1 MCGHTHT
8 RTHTHAH
15 ALSLAPCWD
24 ARMAVLAFVEKGTSL
39 SGSISPVEQDGT
51 FSHQPETESSKRDVN
66 QRQPKSDKEVDLI
79 NPMVLMLTWIINH
92 QPYQVVYLCVPVIQP
107 SDLQWQM
114 LRKGRH
120 WGSGLE
126 LGRHVHFIAY
136 SAPFIIRG
144 MLIGHSKF
152 FIILQRKRVFVF
164 FLQLPSCLK
173 KISLVFS
180 LTLNNNVGIWKYCF
194 LTREGKQVWQVSLI
208 VNVLS
213 Q

>member
-1 MCGHTHT
+1 MCGHTHSH
-8 RTHTHAH
+8 THMHAH

-24 ARMAVLAFVEKGTSL
+24 ARMAVLAFVGKGTSL

-92 QPYQVVYLCVPVIQP
+92 QPYRVDYLCVPVIHP

-114 LRKGRH
+114 LRKCQPRRH

-126 LGRHVHFIAY
+126 LGRHVYYITY
-136 SAPFIIRG
+136 GAPFF
-144 MLIGHSKF
+144 HFPSTK
-152 FIILQRKRVFVF
+152 KVF
-164 FLQLPSCLK
+164 FFWNYHLALK
-173 KISLVFS
+173 KCCLV
-180 LTLNNNVGIWKYCF
+180 LWLMLNNNVGIW
-194 LTREGKQVWQVSLI
+194 
-208 VNVLS
+208 
-213 Q
+213 